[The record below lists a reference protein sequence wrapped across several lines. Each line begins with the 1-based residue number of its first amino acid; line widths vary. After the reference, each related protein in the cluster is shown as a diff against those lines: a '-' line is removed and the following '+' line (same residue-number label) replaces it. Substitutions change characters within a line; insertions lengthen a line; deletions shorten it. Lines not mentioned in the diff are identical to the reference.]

1 MNNENIS
8 YQYPYPYPSHPNT
21 NYRQYPV
28 GQGNQQQINNQGS
41 SQIQMNQNSQMN
53 QGLGIGTGVGSSIN
67 SSGLGVSGVGNSG
80 IGGSLT
86 TEQLSPVINQHAQV
100 PLSQSPTQQS
110 QLLAQLQNQVSLN
123 QVSQNSIQQPPITPG
138 ISTIGSLATNHSP
151 TNQNTQINQ
160 GYYQYNYEL
169 PPIVANDWDYMI
181 ESNPLNYKTA
191 QYPSLPIPNQQV
203 NPMGM
208 TYGYQTSIPSMNMGL
223 SNSLSNPSGLS
234 TSLPGP
240 PPIGVPGSSPT
251 GERKKRRNTTTVSN
265 MTPQTAARNR
275 CPICQKQFKRPS
287 SLQTHIYSHTG
298 EKLFKCPWQDCG
310 KLFSVK
316 SNMTRHYKLHQRDN
330 N

>member
-1 MNNENIS
+1 
-8 YQYPYPYPSHPNT
+8 
-21 NYRQYPV
+21 
-28 GQGNQQQINNQGS
+28 
-41 SQIQMNQNSQMN
+41 MN
-53 QGLGIGTGVGSSIN
+53 QGLGIGTGVTTSITTP
-67 SSGLGVSGVGNSG
+67 GLGASGVGSSG
-80 IGGSLT
+80 VGGSSLT
-86 TEQLSPVINQHAQV
+86 SDQLSPVINQQ
-100 PLSQSPTQQS
+100 PQMNLSTSPSQQG
-110 QLLAQLQNQVSLN
+110 QLSVQLQNQIP
-123 QVSQNSIQQPPITPG
+123 QNPIQPHITPG
-138 ISTIGSLATNHSP
+138 ISTIGSLATNQSP
-151 TNQNTQINQ
+151 TNQNSQINQ

-181 ESNPLNYKTA
+181 ESNPLNYKTT

-208 TYGYQTSIPSMNMGL
+208 TYGYQTSIPSMNMGV
-223 SNSLSNPSGLS
+223 SNSISNATGLS

-240 PPIGVPGSSPT
+240 PQISIPNQS